1 MYTGSESFWKIC
13 KT

>member
-1 MYTGSESFWKIC
+1 MYIGSESFWKIC